1 MKYFLLSILFSLSLF
16 TAMPVLAVDPA
27 VAPDIVGEITGQ
39 MDVAGA
45 TSGLSVQDPRLT
57 VARFINVFLGILGTI
72 FIVYVVYA
80 GYLWMTAGGE
90 EEKTTEA
97 KTHIRNAVIGLVIIL
112 AALGINLLVITYLIR
127 ATTYQYYQ
135 PPLPYQNIK

>member
-1 MKYFLLSILFSLSLF
+1 MKYFLFSILFSLSLF
-16 TAMPVLAVDPA
+16 AAMPVWAIDPA

-45 TSGLSVQDPRLT
+45 TSGLSAQDPRLT

-72 FIVYVVYA
+72 FIAYIVYA

-90 EEKTTEA
+90 EEKTTQA

-112 AALGINLLVITYLIR
+112 LAFSINILVSTYLIR
-127 ATTYQYYQ
+127 ATSNPYYQ
-135 PPLPYQNIK
+135 PPLSLPQVK

>member
-1 MKYFLLSILFSLSLF
+1 MRYYLLSILFSLSLF
-16 TAMPVLAVDPA
+16 AALPVLAVDSA
-27 VAPDIVGEITGQ
+27 VAPDIVGEITNQ
-39 MDVAGA
+39 MDMAGA

-72 FIVYVVYA
+72 FIAYIVYA

-90 EEKTTEA
+90 EEKTTAA

-112 AALGINLLVITYLIR
+112 AAFSINLLVTTYLIR
-127 ATTYQYYQ
+127 ATSNQYYQ
-135 PPLPYQNIK
+135 PPLSLPQI

>member
-1 MKYFLLSILFSLSLF
+1 MKYFLFSILFSLSLF
-16 TAMPVLAVDPA
+16 SAMPALAVDPA
-27 VAPDIVGEITGQ
+27 VAPDIVGEITKQ
-39 MDVAGA
+39 MYASGA

-72 FIVYVVYA
+72 FIAYIVYA

-90 EEKTTEA
+90 EEKTTQA
-97 KTHIRNAVIGLVIIL
+97 QTHIRNAVIGLVIIL

-127 ATTYQYYQ
+127 ATSNPYYQ
-135 PPLPYQNIK
+135 LPLSFPQIK

>member
-1 MKYFLLSILFSLSLF
+1 MKYFLFSILFSFSLF
-16 TAMPVLAVDPA
+16 AAMPALAADLAV
-27 VAPDIVGEITGQ
+27 VPDVVKEITGQ

-72 FIVYVVYA
+72 FIAYIVYA

-90 EEKTTEA
+90 EEKTTQA
-97 KTHIRNAVIGLVIIL
+97 RTHIRNAVIGLVIIL
-112 AALGINLLVITYLIR
+112 TAFGINILVITYLIR
-127 ATTYQYYQ
+127 ATSNVYYQ
-135 PPLPYQNIK
+135 PPLSLPQIK

>member
-1 MKYFLLSILFSLSLF
+1 
-16 TAMPVLAVDPA
+16 MPVWAIDPA

-45 TSGLSVQDPRLT
+45 TSGLSAQDPRLT

-72 FIVYVVYA
+72 FIAYIVYA

-90 EEKTTEA
+90 EEKTTQA

-112 AALGINLLVITYLIR
+112 LAFSINILVSTYLIR
-127 ATTYQYYQ
+127 ATSNPYYQ
-135 PPLPYQNIK
+135 PPLSLPQVK

>member
-1 MKYFLLSILFSLSLF
+1 
-16 TAMPVLAVDPA
+16 MPVWAIDPA

-45 TSGLSVQDPRLT
+45 TSGLSAQDPRLT

-72 FIVYVVYA
+72 FIAYIVYA

-90 EEKTTEA
+90 EEKTTQS
-97 KTHIRNAVIGLVIIL
+97 KTHIRNAIIGLVIIL
-112 AALGINLLVITYLIR
+112 LAFSINILVSTYLIR
-127 ATTYQYYQ
+127 ATSNPYYQ
-135 PPLPYQNIK
+135 PPLSLPQVK